1 MEHKG
6 FSVADARL
14 ALAME
19 RAQQAGDWPTW
30 VHTVQDR
37 YEQAADTKR
46 LTPHLRELRQ
56 QLRQRVVDFRR
67 CFRSRAGRLWGEQE
81 LDACLGRFLRDELNE
96 GFPDAAAAFD
106 AIEAGKA
113 RLLLDWLT
121 TGFTELVPAEVRAA
135 TTELERQMMRFNAQ
149 PSRTLEDAELQLVSR
164 LPIGLPLEWEKPA
177 ALLREIE
184 ATYRQ
189 HEAGFAGASDLP
201 RLAAIQA
208 ALQPGEALIEYCLPF
223 HPLHPALALCALWI
237 TPDRTGYVR
246 IPIDHMPEWR
256 QSGSIAV
263 DGQQPIEL
271 SPLGM
276 LIRNARVAIQRG
288 DDVVAARR
296 LASLHELLIAP
307 LEADG
312 CNPADFVRWIIIP
325 HGPLHYVPFGALTPP
340 GGRPVIESV
349 ALTVAPS
356 AAVWWHLQSVP
367 RPPVSSFLG
376 VGGPKLPQHP
386 ALAEAAQEIT
396 QVQRKLESL
405 DCRTFLGPEATEENL
420 RAHAAG
426 RGIVHVV
433 THGEFPEQ
441 DVLDFHRILLA
452 ASANH
457 DGHLH
462 AEELR
467 CLDLRAC
474 RLATLS
480 ICNGGLYRFG
490 PGDEPYGLM
499 PAALLAGAEN
509 VVGTL
514 WPLEDETARPF
525 MIEFYRHVLSAGPAE
540 ALRRA
545 CLRFISDGALLS
557 HWAGFVGV
565 GPGRPFC

>member
-1 MEHKG
+1 MERKG

-19 RAQQAGDWPTW
+19 RAEQAGDWPTW
-30 VHTVQDR
+30 LDTVHER
-37 YEQAADTKR
+37 YAQAADTKR
-46 LTPHLRELRQ
+46 LTPHLRELRR
-56 QLRQRVVDFRR
+56 QLRQRVVDFRG
-67 CFRSRAGRLWGEQE
+67 CFRSRAGRLWGEQA

-96 GFPDAAAAFD
+96 GFPHAAAAFD

-113 RLLLDWLT
+113 RLLLDGLT
-121 TGFTELVPAEVRAA
+121 TGFTELAAPEVRAA
-135 TTELERQMMRFNAQ
+135 TTELEREMMRFNAQ

-164 LPIGLPLEWEKPA
+164 LPIGLPMEWEKPA

-189 HEAGFAGASDLP
+189 HGAGFAGAAALP
-201 RLAAIQA
+201 DLAAVQA

-237 TPDRTGYVR
+237 TADRTGYVR
-246 IPIDHMPEWR
+246 IPLDHMPEWR
-256 QSGSIAV
+256 ESGSIAV

-288 DDVVAARR
+288 DDVSAARR

-307 LEADG
+307 IEADG
-312 CNPADFVRWIIIP
+312 CHPADFTRWIIVP
-325 HGPLHYVPFGALTPP
+325 QGPLHYVPFAALAGAS
-340 GGRPVIESV
+340 GRPLIDSV
-349 ALTVAPS
+349 ALTIAPS
-356 AAVWWHLQSVP
+356 AAVWLHLQRGP
-367 RPPVSSFLG
+367 RPPVASFLG
-376 VGGPKLPQHP
+376 VGGPDLPRHR

-396 QVQRKLESL
+396 QVQRKLGAL
-405 DCRTFLGPEATEENL
+405 DCRTFTGPAATEENL

-426 RGIVHVV
+426 RGIVHVA

-467 CLDLRAC
+467 TLDLRAC

-499 PAALLAGAEN
+499 PAALVAGAEN

-525 MIEFYRHVLSAGPAE
+525 MIEFYRHVLAAGPAE

-545 CLRFISDGALLS
+545 CRQFIADGALLS
-557 HWAGFVGV
+557 QWSGFVAV
-565 GPGRPFC
+565 GPGRPIA